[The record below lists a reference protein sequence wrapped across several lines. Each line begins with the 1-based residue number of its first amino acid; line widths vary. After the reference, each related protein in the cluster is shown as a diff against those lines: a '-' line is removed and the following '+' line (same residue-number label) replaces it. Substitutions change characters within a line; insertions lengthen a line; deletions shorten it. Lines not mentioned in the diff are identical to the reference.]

1 MTNIIQK
8 IIDNKDKIV
17 RIRINGDYYDI
28 DYISVDGV
36 SCYDQLENNDVIL
49 HCYLTDTDS
58 HVTENYYFD
67 VEDIK
72 SAKEIKLYKLEE
84 I

>member
-1 MTNIIQK
+1 MNNIIQK
-8 IIDNKDKIV
+8 IVDNRNEINAIKIDGNFY
-17 RIRINGDYYDI
+17 NI
-28 DYISVDGV
+28 DYIFVDGV
-36 SCYDQLENNDVIL
+36 ICYDQLKNDDVIL

-58 HVTENYYFD
+58 HVTENYYFN

>member
-1 MTNIIQK
+1 MSNIIQK

-36 SCYDQLENNDVIL
+36 SCYDQLENNDVA
-49 HCYLTDTDS
+49 H
-58 HVTENYYFD
+58 E
-67 VEDIK
+67 
-72 SAKEIKLYKLEE
+72 KEVVSKVYHLSEALI
-84 I
+84 